1 MNDHAYLPPS
11 AAHTWSKCAQWA
23 SMNARYPQPASAEAD
38 EGTAAH
44 WVAWEIL
51 EGRPRNK
58 GDKAPNGQIVT
69 DEMLDG
75 GDLIVD
81 LIRKR
86 IQIFGMNPVIE
97 QPINVPFGT
106 GNFGTP
112 DVWAVSSDYRHIEII
127 DYKFG
132 HRFVDEYFNPQGL
145 CYLAGI
151 VDQLSDQLKVGWSI
165 LEQSLTVAFTV
176 VQPRCFYKGEPVRT
190 HSFKLS
196 EVRPYFNQLANM
208 AEAATV
214 AEPIAT
220 TNPHCGDCPGRQ
232 ACSALQEAAYS
243 DAEFATSRTPLDLS
257 PAAAGLELKLLQRAL
272 ERLEARVEGL
282 KELTIVN
289 LRSGKQVPYFHLE
302 QGRGRAQWNVPDGQV
317 IEIGKLFG
325 KDLSKPGLITPSQAI
340 KAGIDESV
348 IKGYSSSQST
358 SFKLIAD
365 DPADARKVFGST
377 QEGK

>member
-51 EGRPRNK
+51 AGRPCNK

-81 LIRKR
+81 VIRR
-86 IQIFGMNPVIE
+86 RMQIFGLNPIVE
-97 QPINVPFGT
+97 MLVNVPFGT

-112 DVWAVSSDYRHIEII
+112 DVWATSSDFRHIEII

-151 VDQLSDQLKVGWSI
+151 LDTLRINGDKDSHV
-165 LEQSLTVAFTV
+165 TVSFTV
-176 VQPRCFYKGEPVRT
+176 VQPRCFYKGQPVRT

-208 AEAATV
+208 AEAAIV

-220 TNPHCGDCPGRQ
+220 TNPHCGDCPGRH

-257 PAAAGLELKLLQRAL
+257 PAAAGLELKLLSRAL

-282 KELTIVN
+282 KELTIVH
-289 LRSGKQVPYFHLE
+289 LRAGKQVPYFHLE

-325 KDLSKPGLITPSQAI
+325 KDLSKPGLVTPSQAI
-340 KAGIDESV
+340 KLGVDESV

-377 QEGK
+377 QEG